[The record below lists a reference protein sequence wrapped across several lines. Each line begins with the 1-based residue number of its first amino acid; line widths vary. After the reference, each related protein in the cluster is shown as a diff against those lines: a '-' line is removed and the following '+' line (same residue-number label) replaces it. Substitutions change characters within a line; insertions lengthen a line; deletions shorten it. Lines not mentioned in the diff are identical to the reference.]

1 MNKTLKINHIAIDKT
16 GKLCY
21 NDIMKN
27 KGNKMIEHTVTISN
41 HKFDFTPSLRCVGVT
56 YPNGRFEVIHVG
68 VGNSRADEL
77 QKANEIVG
85 NILKKNRDCS

>member
-85 NILKKNRDCS
+85 NILEKNLDCS